1 MDSKRQKYR
10 GIVREEYRSNRVR
23 EDILQ
28 EKVRFGGKKNR
39 NDFQIIPNSNGCGCE
54 ESLLRTRKLGINK
67 L

>member
-28 EKVRFGGKKNR
+28 EKVRFGGKKTGMT
-39 NDFQIIPNSNGCGCE
+39 S
-54 ESLLRTRKLGINK
+54 K
-67 L
+67 